1 MPKRIERETNTGGGG
16 GIVYYR
22 SGEKNLSKLLGC

>member
-1 MPKRIERETNTGGGG
+1 MPQRIERETSTGGG